1 MTEEKTYS
9 QMRNEFT
16 ERFYKQIVPKIQK
29 YENERK
35 TILVKTICFSI
46 LLILASILIMVLNI
60 SLRYKGYVEE
70 FDENL
75 GKIACALFVGAFLIF
90 PFFKKKFENKIKEKI
105 MPIVCM
111 CFTDLKWSPNLYGS
125 SSMFKN
131 SFLINDYDNSDYDD
145 IFRGQFKDVNFDI
158 IESEFTKGSGKDK
171 TTIFDGVIIKLD
183 MNKNFTGHTVIKP
196 DTLMHTTPS
205 KTLRHTELEDIQ
217 FEKKFDVFTDD
228 EVEARYLI
236 TPSFMERL
244 NAMKVAFKADKIS
257 CAFYEKYLLVGLSTK
272 KDLFSICSLF
282 KRVDDP
288 KQFFTM
294 FEEILSI
301 IKLIDHFKLNQ
312 KIGL

>member
-1 MTEEKTYS
+1 MPQEKTYS

-35 TILVKTICFSI
+35 TILAKTICFSI
-46 LLILASILIMVLNI
+46 MMILAGILIIILNI
-60 SLRYKGYVEE
+60 SLQYKGYVEN

-75 GKIACALFVGAFLIF
+75 GKITCALFAGAFLIF
-90 PFFKKKFENKIKEKI
+90 PFFKKKFENKIKEKT

-111 CFTDLKWSPNLYGS
+111 CFPNLKWSPNLYGS

-131 SFLINDYDNSDYDD
+131 SFLINDYDDSDYDD

-158 IESEFTKGSGKDK
+158 IESEFTKGSGKNK
-171 TTIFDGVIIKLD
+171 TTIFDGVIIKLE

-257 CAFYEKYLLVGLSTK
+257 CTFYEKYLFVALSTK

-282 KRVDDP
+282 KKVDDP

>member
-1 MTEEKTYS
+1 MSEEKTYS

-16 ERFYKQIVPKIQK
+16 ERFYKQIVPKVQK

-35 TILVKTICFSI
+35 TILIRTICFSI
-46 LLILASILIMVLNI
+46 LMILAGMLITILNI
-60 SLRYKGYVEE
+60 SLRYKGYVEK

-75 GKIACALFVGAFLIF
+75 GKIACAFFFGAFLIF

-111 CFTDLKWSPNLYGS
+111 CFPNIKWSPDLYGS

-131 SFLINDYDNSDYDD
+131 SFLINDYDYSDYDD

-158 IESEFTKGSGKDK
+158 IESEFTIGSGKNK
-171 TTIFDGVIIKLD
+171 TTVFDGVIIKLD
-183 MNKNFTGHTVIKP
+183 MNKNFIGHTVIKP
-196 DTLMHTTPS
+196 DTLMHITPS
-205 KTLRHTELEDIQ
+205 KTLRHTELEDIK

-244 NAMKVAFKADKIS
+244 NEMKVAFAADKVS
-257 CAFYEKYLLVGLSTK
+257 CAFYEKYLFVALSTK

-294 FEEILSI
+294 FGEILSI

>member
-1 MTEEKTYS
+1 MPQEKTYS

-16 ERFYKQIVPKIQK
+16 ERFYKQIVPKIQNHEK
-29 YENERK
+29 ERK
-35 TILVKTICFSI
+35 TTLIRTICFSI
-46 LLILASILIMVLNI
+46 LMILAGILITIMNI
-60 SLRYKGYVEE
+60 SLRYKGYVEN

-75 GKIACALFVGAFLIF
+75 GKIACAFFIGAFLIF
-90 PFFKKKFENKIKEKI
+90 PFFKKKFENNIKEKI

-111 CFTDLKWSPNLYGS
+111 CFSNLKWSPNLYGS

-131 SFLINDYDNSDYDD
+131 SFLINDYDYSDNDD

-158 IESEFTKGSGKDK
+158 IESEFTKDSGKNK
-171 TTIFDGVIIKLD
+171 TTVFDGVIIKLD

-196 DTLMHTTPS
+196 NSLMHITPS
-205 KTLRHTELEDIQ
+205 KALRHTELEDIQ

-244 NAMKVAFKADKIS
+244 NEMKVAFTADKVS
-257 CAFYEKYLLVGLSTK
+257 CAFYEKYLFVALSTK

-282 KRVDDP
+282 KKIDDP

>member
-1 MTEEKTYS
+1 MPQEKTYS

-35 TILVKTICFSI
+35 TTLIRTICFSTLMI
-46 LLILASILIMVLNI
+46 VASILIVILNVFLY
-60 SLRYKGYVEE
+60 SKGYIKE

-75 GKIACALFVGAFLIF
+75 GKIACALFAGAFLIF

-111 CFTDLKWSPNLYGS
+111 CFPDLKWSPNLYGS

-131 SFLINDYDNSDYDD
+131 SFLINDYDYSDYDD

-244 NAMKVAFKADKIS
+244 NAMKVAFKANKIS

-282 KRVDDP
+282 KKIDDP